1 VLYQLPNG
9 KTIYL
14 TIEEYLSLTDADV
27 QYLISLNCGD
37 ALLDPFY
44 GSAVEKN
51 TKEKFYDFDYLPND
65 DDEINNIPSDDEPFD
80 EIVDLGL

>member
-1 VLYQLPNG
+1 VLFQLPTG

-14 TIEEYLSLTDADV
+14 TVDEYLNLTDADV
-27 QYLISLNCGD
+27 QYLVSINCGD

-51 TKEKFYDFDYLPND
+51 TKESYYDFDYLPND
-65 DDEINNIPSDDEPFD
+65 EDEVNNIPSEEEPFD
-80 EIVDLGL
+80 DIIDLGL

>member
-1 VLYQLPNG
+1 MLFQLPTG

-14 TIEEYLSLTDADV
+14 TVDEYLNLTDADV
-27 QYLISLNCGD
+27 QYLVSINCGD

-51 TKEKFYDFDYLPND
+51 TKESYYDFDYLPND
-65 DDEINNIPSDDEPFD
+65 EDEINNIPSEEEPFD
-80 EIVDLGL
+80 DIIDLGL

>member
-1 VLYQLPNG
+1 MLYQLPNG

-65 DDEINNIPSDDEPFD
+65 DDEINNLPSDDEPFD

>member
-1 VLYQLPNG
+1 MLYQLNG

-14 TIEEYLSLTDADV
+14 TIEEYLSLTDADI
-27 QYLISLNCGD
+27 QYLISLNCGEV
-37 ALLDPFY
+37 LLDPFY

>member
-14 TIEEYLSLTDADV
+14 TVEEYLSLTDADV

-37 ALLDPFY
+37 TLLDPFF

-51 TKEKFYDFDYLPND
+51 TKEKYYDFDYLPSD
-65 DDEINNIPSDDEPFD
+65 DDEVKGIPSDDEPFD
-80 EIVDLGL
+80 EMIDLGL

>member
-1 VLYQLPNG
+1 VLFQLPTG

-14 TIEEYLSLTDADV
+14 TVDEYLNLTDADV
-27 QYLISLNCGD
+27 QYLVSINCGD

-51 TKEKFYDFDYLPND
+51 TKESYYDFDYLPND
-65 DDEINNIPSDDEPFD
+65 EDEINNIPSEEEPFD
-80 EIVDLGL
+80 DIIDLGL

>member
-65 DDEINNIPSDDEPFD
+65 DDEINNLPSDDEPFD

>member
-1 VLYQLPNG
+1 MLYQLPNG

>member
-14 TIEEYLSLTDADV
+14 TIEEYLGLTDADV

>member
-80 EIVDLGL
+80 EIEDLGL

>member
-1 VLYQLPNG
+1 MLYQLPNG

-14 TIEEYLSLTDADV
+14 TIEEYLGLTDADV